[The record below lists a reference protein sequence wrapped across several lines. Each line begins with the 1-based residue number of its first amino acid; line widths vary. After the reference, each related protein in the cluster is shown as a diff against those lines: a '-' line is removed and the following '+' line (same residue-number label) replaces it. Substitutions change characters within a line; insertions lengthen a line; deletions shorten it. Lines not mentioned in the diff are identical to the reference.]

1 MDRKYFLYFMN
12 GETNLQVLIKN
23 MQPELQP
30 GEYVFAQ
37 VDDISKVDTRRVV
50 ALFKEK
56 EGYTVITEKQLAEEW
71 KLTYPY
77 IAAWITLNVHSS
89 LEALGLTAAFSTA
102 LATAGISCNV
112 VAAYYHD
119 HIFVDLKDAA
129 KAMEVLCKM
138 AE

>member
-1 MDRKYFLYFMN
+1 MGRKYFLYFMN

-23 MQPELQP
+23 MQPELQS

-37 VDDISKVDTRRVV
+37 VEDISTVDTRRVV

-56 EGYTVITEKQLAEEW
+56 EGYTVITEKQVAEEW
-71 KLTYPY
+71 DLAYPY
-77 IAAWITLNVHSS
+77 VAAWITLTIHSS
-89 LEALGLTAAFSTA
+89 LEAVGLTAAFSTA

-112 VAAYYHD
+112 VAAYHHD
-119 HIFVDLKDAA
+119 HIFVAVQDAD